1 MKRASGGQ
9 MRAET
14 WQKEQISC
22 AYLHAIAAREGL
34 TIASWN
40 VDKDGVDATIRR
52 GGPMVDLQLKC
63 TQKAREVA
71 NGHAF
76 DLDVA
81 TYDKLRAADRSAPG
95 YLAVVIVPADIEQW
109 IVHDEEQILLRCR
122 AYYACIQDAPEASGE
137 TTVAIHLPRENKLDG
152 KALDLMIDHSRRR
165 ILGALA
171 GGLA

>member
-1 MKRASGGQ
+1 

-34 TIASWN
+34 TVASWN

-52 GGPMVDLQLKC
+52 GGPMVDIQLKC
-63 TQKAREVA
+63 TQRARTVGDA
-71 NGHAF
+71 HSF

-95 YLAVVIVPADIEQW
+95 YLAMVIVPPDIDSWLE
-109 IVHDEEQILLRCR
+109 HKDEELLLRCK
-122 AYYACIQDAPEASGE
+122 AYYACIQDSPDVEDQS
-137 TTVAIHLPRENKLDG
+137 TIAIRLPFKNRLDG
-152 KALDLMIDHSRRR
+152 KALELMIEHSRQRVLNPGRR
-165 ILGALA
+165 VP
-171 GGLA
+171 